1 MNDIFYM
8 VDKGGKSRVVDVI
21 TIMQGNDFK
30 KMINNMN
37 SREVVKGKS

>member
-1 MNDIFYM
+1 MNEIFYM
-8 VDKGGKSRVVDVI
+8 GDKGGKPRVVDVI

-37 SREVVKGKS
+37 SREVLKGKS